1 MAANGLTADEASR
14 LGAMLRNAKDAIF
27 LWGISPPKWS
37 VSHTLSQRGWPPLYF
52 RGTVT
57 KLLAVDLPNGVMR
70 ANMTV
75 LQLGAAWLNRIR
87 TSCRRS

>member
-1 MAANGLTADEASR
+1 MAGNGLTADEASR
-14 LGAMLRNAKDAIF
+14 LGAMLRNANDGN
-27 LWGISPPKWS
+27 LLVGHSPPKCP

-57 KLLAVDLPNGVMR
+57 KLLAVDLLDGAMR

-75 LQLGAAWLNRIR
+75 LQLGAVWLNRIR
-87 TSCRRS
+87 ISCRPS